1 MVACRITD
9 ARNIAANL
17 SANSLASHHLQPL
30 NSGAGGG
37 GGGGSL
43 SAASAA
49 TGSHVPLK
57 K

>member
-17 SANSLASHHLQPL
+17 SANSLANHHLQPL
-30 NSGAGGG
+30 NNS
-37 GGGGSL
+37 GGGSL

>member
-17 SANSLASHHLQPL
+17 SANSLANHHLQPL
-30 NSGAGGG
+30 NS
-37 GGGGSL
+37 GGGSL